1 MEAVFRYYVA
11 LYLARP
17 VPQFSKECWTIVGK
31 MTVSPHFTNLAAL
44 LADATSHLDTLDAA
58 EIAAH
63 HGPKGAVATRNAARL
78 VVRGDMLQLKGG
90 VQVAADSD
98 LTHGKEIIEGAG
110 MYAVIRGKKGKADL
124 FVQYG
129 GALGEVVLF
138 AKAFQGQGVYEWQ
151 MSGDQLVWADLPQ
164 TVYATTTVTG
174 LPVATVQY
182 FRYRTFTKAG
192 HSAWSSAVSIIV
204 H

>member
-11 LYLARP
+11 LYLARAI
-17 VPQFSKECWTIVGK
+17 PQFSKECWTVVGK
-31 MTVSPHFTNLAAL
+31 MSASPYFTNLAAL
-44 LADATSHLDTLDAA
+44 LADATSHLVKLDDA

-63 HGPKGAVATRNAARL
+63 HGPKGAVATRNAAQL

-98 LTHGKEIIEGAG
+98 LTHGKEIIDSAG

-124 FVQYG
+124 VAHFG
-129 GALGEVVLF
+129 GALGDVVLF
-138 AKAFQGQGVYEWQ
+138 AKALKGQGVYEWQ
-151 MSGDQLVWADLPQ
+151 MSGDQLVWVDLPK
-164 TVYATTTVTG
+164 TVYATTTVAG

-182 FRYRTFTKAG
+182 FRYRTFTKTG
-192 HSAWSSAVSIIV
+192 YSAWSTAVSIIV
-204 H
+204 R